1 MGGKGSVLAF
11 DRDPKRLD
19 RLKANAAATGATNI
33 VAQQVCTSQVHIKTY
48 ITIGSFSKGS
58 LCSAMTRSVTPLH
71 STCIQGVTLTLHC

>member
-33 VAQQVCTSQVHIKTY
+33 VAQQVCTSQVHIHT
-48 ITIGSFSKGS
+48 
-58 LCSAMTRSVTPLH
+58 
-71 STCIQGVTLTLHC
+71 